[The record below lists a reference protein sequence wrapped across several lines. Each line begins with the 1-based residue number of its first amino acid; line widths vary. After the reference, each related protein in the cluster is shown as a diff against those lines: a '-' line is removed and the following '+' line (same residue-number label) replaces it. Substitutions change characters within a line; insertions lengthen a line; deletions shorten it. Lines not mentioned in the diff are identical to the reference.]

1 LRRLLK
7 CLHTLGAIGMMGSMA
22 SFLAA
27 LAFLAAPTSLAAQAG
42 VAGAMAQIATWV
54 FLPSMA
60 LTLLSGVLAIAA
72 TPAFHDA
79 GWVWVK
85 GATGILVFEGGL
97 QYVAGPIQE
106 AGRTSASLLAGR
118 LDPAD
123 VAHTITAERN
133 TLWVLLAVAL
143 ANIALA
149 IWRPRMPQ
157 IPV

>member
-27 LAFLAAPTSLAAQAG
+27 LAFLSGPTSLAGQAA
-42 VAGAMAQIATWV
+42 VAGAMAEIATWV

-60 LTLLSGVLAIAA
+60 LTLLSGILAMAA
-72 TPAFHDA
+72 TSGFHDA
-79 GWVWVK
+79 GWVWIK
-85 GATGILVFEGGL
+85 AATGILVFEGGL

-118 LDPAD
+118 LDGVD
-123 VAHTITAERN
+123 VARALTAERN
-133 TLWVLLAVAL
+133 TLWVLLGVAL
-143 ANIALA
+143 VNVALGV
-149 IWRPRMPQ
+149 WRPKIPQ
-157 IPV
+157 YPV

>member
-27 LAFLAAPTSLAAQAG
+27 LAFLSGPTSLAAQAG
-42 VAGAMAQIATWV
+42 VAGALAEIATWV

-60 LTLLSGVLAIAA
+60 LTLLSGLLAMAA
-72 TPAFHDA
+72 TAGFHDA
-79 GWVWVK
+79 GWVWIK
-85 GATGILVFEGGL
+85 AATGILVFEGGL

-123 VAHTITAERN
+123 VAHTLSAERN
-133 TLWVLLAVAL
+133 TLWILLAVAL
-143 ANIALA
+143 ANVALGV
-149 IWRPRMPQ
+149 WRPKLPQ
-157 IPV
+157 YPV

>member
-1 LRRLLK
+1 LLK

-27 LAFLAAPTSLAAQAG
+27 LAFLAVPSSLAAQAG

-85 GATGILVFEGGL
+85 AATGILVFEGGL

-123 VAHTITAERN
+123 VAHTLTAERN

>member
-1 LRRLLK
+1 LLK

-27 LAFLAAPTSLAAQAG
+27 LAFLAVPSSLAAQAG

-85 GATGILVFEGGL
+85 AATGILVFEGGL

-106 AGRTSASLLAGR
+106 AGRTSASLLAGK
-118 LDPAD
+118 LNAAD
-123 VAHTITAERN
+123 VAHTLGAERN